1 MESGLRER
9 LAGAWELTDV
19 VEEAADGSLARR
31 PHGEQPI
38 GFLLYTP
45 DGHMSAQIMRRDRD
59 AIASAD
65 WSDLTPEQ
73 HAAEARGYF
82 AYCGA
87 YELDERAGTVT
98 HIVLAALFPNWVGTR
113 QARAVRFDGDT
124 LVLSSPS
131 PELSG
136 GRLVTTRVSW
146 ERAKPRV

>member
-1 MESGLRER
+1 MEADLRER

-19 VEEAADGSLARR
+19 VEEAADGSPARR
-31 PHGEQPI
+31 PHGERPI

-59 AIASAD
+59 AIASPD

-73 HAAEARGYF
+73 YAEEARGYF

-87 YELDERAGTVT
+87 YELDAQAGTVT

-146 ERAKPRV
+146 ERAKPRT